1 MTQRSLNRLA
11 AGSRRSRICIR
22 GQTSQLCTV
31 LASPRCFAIAIRP
44 LFRPSQTVLV
54 LQVFN
59 VPEEF
64 PTICAAISA
73 ANWGDRI
80 LVSPGVYS
88 ETLAIF
94 KALEIVGTGD
104 DRQQT
109 VIRSTGK
116 TAVTVESTTT
126 QNPVTL
132 KLKNLSIRVQLAR
145 GKFDHA
151 IDNEGGVVEME
162 GCILE
167 GGYWGLLNTAA
178 GLSVLL
184 DCDIRRCSGY
194 GIFNADQSS
203 LWMFRNRV
211 YGHELSGINIQSK
224 GSTAKLI
231 ENEVTSCKANGV
243 MACAGAEILLLQNKI
258 TGNGDAGI
266 SLCDPG
272 TMGVVR
278 KNVVSG
284 CGLVGIYIFDS
295 ASGVVEANDLRD
307 NGHLPLS
314 VQKDSVGKVICTGN
328 AA

>member
-132 KLKNLSIRVQLAR
+132 N
-145 GKFDHA
+145 
-151 IDNEGGVVEME
+151 
-162 GCILE
+162 
-167 GGYWGLLNTAA
+167 
-178 GLSVLL
+178 
-184 DCDIRRCSGY
+184 
-194 GIFNADQSS
+194 
-203 LWMFRNRV
+203 
-211 YGHELSGINIQSK
+211 
-224 GSTAKLI
+224 
-231 ENEVTSCKANGV
+231 
-243 MACAGAEILLLQNKI
+243 
-258 TGNGDAGI
+258 
-266 SLCDPG
+266 
-272 TMGVVR
+272 
-278 KNVVSG
+278 
-284 CGLVGIYIFDS
+284 
-295 ASGVVEANDLRD
+295 
-307 NGHLPLS
+307 
-314 VQKDSVGKVICTGN
+314 
-328 AA
+328 